1 MDKASEIIKTAGVTD
16 LLYYIDYVESLL
28 GIMEKRNLKDE
39 GLEEELVILKNRYE
53 ELLKKKKL

>member
-16 LLYYIDYVESLL
+16 LLYYIDYVEILL